1 MNITVKMGTHSDRI
15 EQRRNSLK
23 VSENLEREI
32 QDIDDGN
39 ALLETEDIV
48 LTIDTSSFLTIIC
61 C

>member
-1 MNITVKMGTHSDRI
+1 MGTHSDRI